1 MCKFGV
7 FLLEMIL
14 NKSVQ
19 EDFDGDDAGF
29 VSYMRTLHLANLQK
43 MIDERINVTET
54 TLHQVKQALSL
65 GLMCIDQSNK
75 EQPSLAQIFNIVSKA
90 YKANLVLPSANHKTF
105 HGDKVKGHKRVQF
118 R

>member
-1 MCKFGV
+1 
-7 FLLEMIL
+7 MIL

-29 VSYMRTLHLANLQK
+29 ISYMRTLRLSEMQQ
-43 MIDERINVTET
+43 MVDERINVTET

-65 GLMCIDQSNK
+65 GLMCIDQSSK

-90 YKANLVLPSANHKTF
+90 YKSNLVLPSANHKTF
-105 HGDKVKGHKRVQF
+105 HGDKVMGHKHFQF